1 MKSAYIHIP
10 FCSTICSYCDFC
22 KQFYN
27 KENVEKYLK
36 ALREEIE
43 DRYNDEVLSTL
54 YIGGGTPSCLN
65 SNELIELFNI
75 ISLFKLNKEYE
86 FTFECNINDIN
97 ETLIKLLKQNKVNRI
112 SIGIESFNK
121 DKLKFMERNADFED
135 VKNKIEMIR
144 NFGINNIN
152 VDLMYAIPNETLK
165 NLKNDLKLILKL
177 KPDHIST
184 YSLIYENNTKL
195 SLNENNKISDELE
208 LEMYNYIRN
217 RLNKK
222 KYIHYEI
229 SNFALVGKESKHNLT
244 YWNNEE
250 YYGFGLGAS
259 GYIDGIRYENTKNF
273 NKYLENNFVSKQ
285 DILGIKEKQ
294 ENEMILGLRK
304 IKGINLKE
312 FYDKYDINL
321 QEVFPVKPLIKN
333 KDLIYKDGYL
343 FINPDKLYIMN
354 EILLKMI

>member
-10 FCSTICSYCDFC
+10 FCNTICSYCDFC

-27 KENVEKYLK
+27 EENVNNYLK
-36 ALREEIE
+36 ALKEEID

-65 SNELIELFNI
+65 IGELNRLFSI
-75 ISLFKLNKEYE
+75 ISLIKLEKDYE

-97 ETLIKLLKQNKVNRI
+97 ENLIKLLKQNRVNRI

-121 DKLKFMERNADFED
+121 EKLKFMERTAEFED
-135 VKNKIEMIR
+135 VKNKMDIIR

-152 VDLMYAIPNETLK
+152 VDLIYAIPNETLK
-165 NLKNDLKLILKL
+165 DLKKDLKLILKL

-195 SLNENNKISDELE
+195 SLKENNKISDELE

-217 RLNKK
+217 KLNKK

-229 SNFALVGKESKHNLT
+229 SNFAIINKESKHNLT
-244 YWNNEE
+244 YWDNRE
-250 YYGFGLGAS
+250 YYGFGLGAH
-259 GYIDGIRYENTKNF
+259 GYIDGIRYENTKNL
-273 NKYLENNFVSKQ
+273 NKYLQGDFVSKQ

-294 ENEMILGLRK
+294 ENELILGLRK

-312 FYDKYDINL
+312 FYDKYNVNL

-333 KDLIYKDGYL
+333 KDLIYKEGYL
-343 FINPDKLYIMN
+343 YINPDRIYIMN

>member
-10 FCSTICSYCDFC
+10 FCSSICSYCDFC

-27 KENVEKYLK
+27 KDNVEKYLK
-36 ALREEIE
+36 SLREEIE

-75 ISLFKLNKEYE
+75 ISLFKLNKDYE
-86 FTFECNINDIN
+86 FTFECNINDIT
-97 ETLIKLLKQNKVNRI
+97 EELIKILKQNKVNRI

-121 DKLKFMERNADFED
+121 EKLKFMERNAEFED

-165 NLKNDLKLILKL
+165 DLKNDLKLILKL
-177 KPDHIST
+177 KPDHISN

-217 RLNKK
+217 KLNKK

-229 SNFALVGKESKHNLT
+229 SNFALLNKESKHNLT

-259 GYIDGIRYENTKNF
+259 GYIDGIRYENTKNL
-273 NKYLENNFVSKQ
+273 NKYLEGNFVSKQ
-285 DILGIKEKQ
+285 DILGIKEKY
-294 ENEMILGLRK
+294 ENELILGLRK
-304 IKGINLKE
+304 LKGINLKE
-312 FYDKYDINL
+312 FYDKYDVNL

-333 KDLIYKDGYL
+333 KDLIYKDGYI

>member
-10 FCSTICSYCDFC
+10 FCTTICSYCDFC

-27 KENVEKYLK
+27 EENVNKYLK
-36 ALREEIE
+36 ALKEEIE
-43 DRYNDEVLSTL
+43 DRYNDEVLSTI

-65 SNELIELFNI
+65 CNELIELFNI
-75 ISLFKLNKEYE
+75 VSILKLNKNYE

-97 ETLIKLLKQNKVNRI
+97 ENLIKILKQNKVNRI

-121 DKLKFMERNADFED
+121 EKLKFMERSAEFED
-135 VKNKIEMIR
+135 VKNKIDMIR
-144 NFGINNIN
+144 NFGIKNIN

-165 NLKNDLKLILKL
+165 DLKNDLKLILKL

-195 SLNENNKISDELE
+195 SLKENNRISDELE

-217 RLNKK
+217 KLNKK
-222 KYIHYEI
+222 KYIHYEV
-229 SNFALVGKESKHNLT
+229 SNFALTNKESIHNLT

-250 YYGFGLGAS
+250 YYGFGLGAA

-273 NKYLENNFVSKQ
+273 NKYLEHNFVSKQ
-285 DILGIKEKQ
+285 DILGIKEKY
-294 ENEMILGLRK
+294 ENEVILGLRK
-304 IKGINLKE
+304 IKGINLEE
-312 FYDKYDINL
+312 FYDKYNVNL

-333 KDLIYKDGYL
+333 KELIYKDGYI
-343 FINPDKLYIMN
+343 FINPDKLYVMN

>member
-10 FCSTICSYCDFC
+10 FCTTICSYCDFC

-27 KENVEKYLK
+27 EENVNKYLK
-36 ALREEIE
+36 ALKEEIE
-43 DRYNDEVLSTL
+43 DRYNDEVLSTI

-65 SNELIELFNI
+65 CNELIELFNI
-75 ISLFKLNKEYE
+75 VSILKLNKNYE

-97 ETLIKLLKQNKVNRI
+97 KNLIKILKQNKVNRI

-121 DKLKFMERNADFED
+121 EKLKFMERSAEFED
-135 VKNKIEMIR
+135 VKNKIDMIR
-144 NFGINNIN
+144 NFGIKNIN

-165 NLKNDLKLILKL
+165 DLKNDLKLILKL

-195 SLNENNKISDELE
+195 SLKENNRISDELE

-217 RLNKK
+217 KLNKK
-222 KYIHYEI
+222 KYIHYEV
-229 SNFALVGKESKHNLT
+229 SNFALTNKESIHNLT

-250 YYGFGLGAS
+250 YYGFGLGAA

-273 NKYLENNFVSKQ
+273 NKYLEHNFVSKQ
-285 DILGIKEKQ
+285 DILGIKEKY
-294 ENEMILGLRK
+294 ENEVILGLRK
-304 IKGINLKE
+304 IKGINLEE
-312 FYDKYDINL
+312 FYDKYNVNL

-333 KDLIYKDGYL
+333 KELIYKDGYI
-343 FINPDKLYIMN
+343 FINPDKLYVMN